1 MGKISQ
7 YPNAAAPILNDKLVG
22 TKVGGNPVNG
32 TYNFTLAELL
42 TLISNNLTATSFV
55 LSNVQEYADNAAAI
69 AAGLTVGRVYR
80 TGDVLKIVHS

>member
-7 YPNAAAPILNDKLVG
+7 YPVAAQPILNDRLVG

-32 TYNFTLAELL
+32 TFNFTLAELL
-42 TLISNNLTATSFV
+42 TLISNNLTATSFI

-69 AAGLTVGRVYR
+69 TAGLNAGQVYR
-80 TGDVLKIVHS
+80 TGDVLKIVH